1 MTPMVEQA
9 ARTDLSDLVRTRRA
23 ELGLSLRVLAG
34 RCINPDS
41 PGAGPVVDH
50 NWVDRLEKGLLREIP
65 DYARLAGLSVGLQV
79 PLGLVQEAA
88 GSQFWRVDTVWSEDE
103 EVRALVHDY
112 RDMSPEDQQRVRALM
127 SSWRNLKTD

>member
-1 MTPMVEQA
+1 MIPMVEQA

-23 ELGLSLRVLAG
+23 ELGLSLRALAA
-34 RCINPDS
+34 RCLRPEA

-50 NWVDRLEKGLLREIP
+50 NWIDRLEKATLREIP
-65 DYARLAGLSVGLQV
+65 DYQRLVGLAAGLQV

-88 GSQFWRVDTVWSEDE
+88 GSQFWRVDTVWSDDD
-103 EVRALVHDY
+103 EVRALVHDF

-127 SSWRNLKTD
+127 SSWRKLKTD